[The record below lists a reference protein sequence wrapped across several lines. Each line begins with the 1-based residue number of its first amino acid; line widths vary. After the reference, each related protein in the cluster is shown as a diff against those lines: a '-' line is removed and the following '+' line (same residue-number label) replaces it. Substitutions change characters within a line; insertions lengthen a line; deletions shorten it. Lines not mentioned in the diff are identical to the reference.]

1 MGYKLNKEKFS
12 EKEIAILRN
21 AVDKA
26 EHKRRKKIVDSDII
40 RNIIK
45 IVETFLKDNHLIC
58 YGGTAINNILPIYDQ
73 FYNKNVE
80 LPDYDFFSSDA
91 LNDAKKLADIY
102 YKNGFSEVEA
112 KAGIHYGTYKIFVNF
127 IPVADITQLHSDIFN
142 TLSKDSIKIGGILYA
157 SPNFLRMAS
166 YLELSRPAGDV
177 SRWEK
182 ILKRLILL
190 NKHYPLKVKNC
201 HKSHFKRIFEGSQK
215 SEENIYNVVKNSI
228 IDQGLVFFGGHA
240 IYFYTKYMSKKQR
253 IHRIES
259 PDFDALSENPQHSA
273 EIIREKLKRA
283 GIENVNIVKHD
294 NIGDIIS
301 THYEIKVGKN
311 TVAFIYKTLA
321 CHSYNSIIVK
331 SKVLKIATIDTML
344 SFYLAFLYADKPYYD
359 VHRILCMSEYLF
371 KVQAKNRLEQK
382 GVLRRFSINCYGKQ
396 NTLESI
402 RANKAEKFKELKN
415 NKNSLEFQTYFLRYI
430 PSQKNNHLKKSQKTS
445 KLKKFKNPKNT
456 NKSKKSKKLKK
467 NKTKKNKTKNIF
479 NYINYIKSMY

>member
-1 MGYKLNKEKFS
+1 
-12 EKEIAILRN
+12 
-21 AVDKA
+21 
-26 EHKRRKKIVDSDII
+26 
-40 RNIIK
+40 
-45 IVETFLKDNHLIC
+45 
-58 YGGTAINNILPIYDQ
+58 
-73 FYNKNVE
+73 
-80 LPDYDFFSSDA
+80 
-91 LNDAKKLADIY
+91 
-102 YKNGFSEVEA
+102 
-112 KAGIHYGTYKIFVNF
+112 
-127 IPVADITQLHSDIFN
+127 
-142 TLSKDSIKIGGILYA
+142 
-157 SPNFLRMAS
+157 MAS

-190 NKHYPLKVKNC
+190 NKHYPLRVKNC
-201 HKSHFKRIFEGSQK
+201 HKSQFKRVFEGSQE

-283 GIENVNIVKHD
+283 GIKNVNIVKHD

-402 RANKAEKFKELKN
+402 RANKAEKFKEFKN

-430 PSQKNNHLKKSQKTS
+430 PSQKNNHLKKSQKT
-445 KLKKFKNPKNT
+445 L
-456 NKSKKSKKLKK
+456 KSKKLKK
-467 NKTKKNKTKNIF
+467 TKYSNKSKKSQTKKIKLQSKKNKSKNLF
-479 NYINYIKSMY
+479 TYFKSMY